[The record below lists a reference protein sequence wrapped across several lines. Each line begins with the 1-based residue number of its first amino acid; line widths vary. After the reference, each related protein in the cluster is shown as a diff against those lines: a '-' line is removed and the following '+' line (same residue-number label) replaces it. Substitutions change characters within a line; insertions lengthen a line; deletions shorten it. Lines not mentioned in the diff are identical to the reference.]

1 MLIQE
6 IVDRFGLT
14 RASCAGLLLSE
25 GSLTRL
31 FKPNMGVTPVGT
43 VNSMNLRKYFR
54 LAISVILPTSVLIF
68 TASPVAATGVT
79 GIDAY
84 VINSNGVRCGQAC
97 VSQSQAQVALCVVSS
112 EDRINYVNV
121 TYGYTLRKGSESIST
136 ASYPPVGTT
145 LVSSSTC
152 SAGYMQTWDFRD
164 LIADTEYIVDTW
176 MTNDSITYSNTLT
189 FTTQS
194 VVTTPTTNPLSTSTT
209 IAVDTLIPGRPLV
222 SMYEGPGVGAWNLVD
237 DSNGQVLTSSV
248 CTPVVCGINGE
259 WRTWPSNRLLN
270 NRHFANGYPEGAT
283 YYWNPI
289 GAGSGGQYYTNGLY
303 VTSWGQHILPGTSTL
318 VDVVSAPAPTTIPE
332 TIDDG
337 GGSGGDSNDPSP
349 DEPTTTT
356 STSTTTSTTS
366 TTLPVPVDA
375 NSVQYGSDGFI
386 SLAPAK
392 LSVSFLNRQF
402 RILVTTPASN
412 TSFIVKATA
421 QGKRTITWTSTTG
434 KLTTKRITS
443 ARSLKGYTLTVYVAG
458 VAQTT
463 ITVS

>member
-1 MLIQE
+1 
-6 IVDRFGLT
+6 
-14 RASCAGLLLSE
+14 
-25 GSLTRL
+25 
-31 FKPNMGVTPVGT
+31 
-43 VNSMNLRKYFR
+43 MNLRKYLC
-54 LAISVILPTSVLIF
+54 LATSVILAVSVLLI

-84 VINSNGVRCGQAC
+84 VINSNGVSCGQAC

-152 SAGYMQTWDFRD
+152 SGGYMQTWDFRD
-164 LIADTEYIVDTW
+164 LIAGTEYAVDAW

-194 VVTTPTTNPLSTSTT
+194 VVSTPTTNPLSTSTT
-209 IAVDTLIPGRPLV
+209 IAIDTLVPGRPLV
-222 SMYEGPGVGAWNLVD
+222 AMYEGPRVGAWNLVD
-237 DSNGQVLTSSV
+237 DLTGQVLTTSV
-248 CTPVVCGINGE
+248 CTPVVCGLHGE
-259 WRTWPSNRLLN
+259 WRTWPSDRLLN
-270 NRHFANGYPEGAT
+270 NRYFANGYPEGAT

-318 VDVVSAPAPTTIPE
+318 VDVVSAPVPTTIPE
-332 TIDDG
+332 PSNDG
-337 GGSGGDSNDPSP
+337 GSDDPTP
-349 DEPTTTT
+349 DETTTTT

-366 TTLPVPVDA
+366 TTLPVLVGA
-375 NSVQYGSDGFI
+375 NSVQYGAAGI
-386 SLAPAK
+386 SALTHTK
-392 LSVSFLNRQF
+392 LSVGFLNRQY
-402 RILVTTPASN
+402 RLLVTTRMSN
-412 TSFIVKATA
+412 TSFVIKATA
-421 QGKRTITWTSTTG
+421 LHKPAITWTSATG
-434 KLTTKRITS
+434 KMNTKRITS
-443 ARSLKGYTLTVYVAG
+443 SRSLKGYTLTVYIGG

>member
-1 MLIQE
+1 MI
-6 IVDRFGLT
+6 
-14 RASCAGLLLSE
+14 
-25 GSLTRL
+25 
-31 FKPNMGVTPVGT
+31 
-43 VNSMNLRKYFR
+43 
-54 LAISVILPTSVLIF
+54 LATSVLLI

-121 TYGYTLRKGSESIST
+121 TYGYTLRKGSEAIST

-152 SAGYMQTWDFRD
+152 SGGYMQTWDFRD
-164 LIADTEYIVDTW
+164 LIANTEYAVDVW
-176 MTNDSITYSNTLT
+176 MTNDSISYSNSLT

-209 IAVDTLIPGRPLV
+209 IAVDTLVPGRPLV

-237 DSNGQVLTSSV
+237 DSTGQVLTTSV
-248 CTPVVCGINGE
+248 CTPVVCGLLGE
-259 WRTWPSNRLLN
+259 WRTWPANRLLN
-270 NRHFANGYPEGAT
+270 NRYFANGYPEGAT

-318 VDVVSAPAPTTIPE
+318 VEVVSAPVPTTIPE
-332 TIDDG
+332 ISDDG
-337 GGSGGDSNDPSP
+337 GGGGDSNDPSP
-349 DEPTTTT
+349 DETTTTT

-375 NSVQYGSDGFI
+375 NSVQYGSAGSF
-386 SLAPAK
+386 SLVPAK
-392 LSVSFLNRQF
+392 LSVSFLNRQY
-402 RILVTTPASN
+402 RLLVSTRTSN
-412 TSFIVKATA
+412 TSFVMKATA
-421 QGKRTITWTSTTG
+421 LGKPTITWTSATG
-434 KLTTKRITS
+434 KLNTKRITI